1 MHLVCCIDSFDLCSY
16 ISCSIGVNF
25 LTKKRHLGEFHAILV
40 DSFLTSLNDLFIFL
54 VLSLISYNHV
64 VLFRLLVIFSQ
75 RRASSSCSYKGYF
88 SARNDFCMTF

>member
-1 MHLVCCIDSFDLCSY
+1 MHLFCLIDSFDLCSY
-16 ISCSIGVNF
+16 ISCSIGVF
-25 LTKKRHLGEFHAILV
+25 FDEKGHLGEFHAILV

-64 VLFRLLVIFSQ
+64 FLFRLLVIFS
-75 RRASSSCSYKGYF
+75 RRRPSSSCSYKGYF